1 MINKIMEIC
10 NKFVEVLKREE
21 QGKTEQEKKEQ
32 KEKSGSWVDIM
43 QLLVSAVTLTAF
55 CTISPILAEYQG
67 KKAVYWAAVCIIILL
82 VAVAL
87 WESVCL
93 IGRDNWKKFFDGLY
107 DLLRKALGL
116 LHRWFHAPR
125 FIYILPMA
133 VIIGTCAGIAFWQV
147 HTTKSYASIVE
158 IYGIPVGVGEPL
170 SGKDR
175 KNSADY
181 WEIKDY
187 FLRGTMIV
195 THEDAYHEDEIM
207 GEYSSLYNM
216 AFFQPVDH
224 MVYKYKR
231 NKKKFR
237 SLEDDRAYLAADDNK
252 FREPTKI
259 SYYNGTG
266 KLLLEMK
273 KRDENDTFDILTYS
287 VDSEPQLL
295 HSTLLRIPE
304 EGNNKEK
311 QEKDED
317 ITRNATGTSIMSQ
330 AIEVTYNSDGLP
342 DRRRISPHIYNLYGV
357 NGERYEYNQNNQMTA
372 LYYLDNNGNP
382 ICNQKGIMMISFE
395 YDENNRMTGIRY
407 FSDENGEEKIEGF
420 QGVFCEK
427 FEYNADGN
435 LCVRKQLNQSENR
448 WYDKNGVCEYRY
460 TYVGGR
466 LKREEFFDFSGNMA
480 DNQNPNVKST
490 LLEYDEKKDEM
501 GNKVIE
507 ISFDS
512 TIRLA
517 EEDASVPMKKTE
529 ENGKREDEQNI
540 VSVIS
545 TQIIGNREEQESG
558 GKKQVKTEDKQDKN
572 ATTPVDKGEDTENKE
587 STAAT
592 DAKAADGPSAAGE
605 RDAASLNTSQ
615 PDVREEELPVRNYTE
630 VHYTVNKH
638 DNILVTGY
646 YQDDQPVKNE
656 QGFSVE
662 QVSYDHELRVEKKT
676 YFDEASE
683 PCLTVDG
690 YSQAIFK
697 YKPASGD
704 EKERIEYRD
713 TDNELAINK
722 REENGYAAVEYKP
735 CEDGEN
741 FNGNTTVMLVYY
753 DQSNTPF
760 ILPKKGYAKIRQ
772 TYNNRGLLIRETYH
786 KEKGG
791 EEDVAYRT
799 DYMVAGID
807 YEYADDGNRIC
818 AVYKDASDQPVNRC
832 DTGFAMQFWEFE
844 NGKCRKIHYQ
854 GYMDNVLQ
862 DVPNKKYGIG
872 CIKYI
877 YANGHNVEEQYF
889 DINGNPVLRSDI
901 GCAVLKKDYNN
912 RGLVAAYSYYGT
924 DGGLILRKDTGY
936 AVLRYQ
942 YDELG
947 RESLLH
953 YYGTDQRPIISTEY
967 YCAGMQY
974 QYDEEGN
981 RSDIRYLDVND
992 NLMIRS
998 DLGYAWV
1005 NRKYNADGKVV
1016 KERYFDSEGQAVEC
1030 KEGNYAVY
1038 LGFYEDQ
1045 NLIRKEY
1052 KDRNEKFV
1060 MRQDEGY
1067 AIVEYE
1073 YDGDECIL
1081 ERMLGK
1087 DKEPVIS
1094 KKYHCAGF
1102 SHSYN
1107 EDEEGRQETTWY
1119 LDVDGEPM
1127 VRSDLG
1133 IMCVCKRYDDFGR
1146 LVGEDYYDKDTGSQT
1161 KPVLC
1166 KEGGY
1171 ASFENKYDERG
1182 NCVRTV
1188 YRDKEGGL
1196 TLRRD
1201 EGYAVV
1207 KNVFDDLGRC
1217 IRVSYYG
1224 RDFDID
1230 ADNKQMDENVQ
1241 TDGVQTVN
1249 ERDADSIQ
1257 TAAEDQVKHDAN
1269 QSALVFHA
1277 EYGCAEFRYC
1287 YDAVGNRTDISYADT
1302 DRNVMVRR
1310 DLSFA
1315 RMHREY
1321 DGQGNLVTES
1331 YYDVNNNPTA
1341 RREEGY
1347 ASVKWKYMN
1356 GKCIEAVY
1364 FDTNGNPVLRKDQ
1377 GFAIERWLYDELGQ
1391 CISDA
1396 YYDTKGKPVINKKY
1410 LCAVFEYEYDNRG
1423 YRTDIW
1429 YRDMRGEIMVR
1440 PDLGYAHEIKE
1451 YDNRGNTIRGF
1462 YYDDEERLTLT
1473 KEGGIAYFEDQYDD
1487 QGNCLGGKCYGK
1499 NRELKVRKDRGYALC
1514 KNVYDRYGQWVAAY
1528 YYGTDGKTP
1537 ILSAAYHC
1545 AGIRY
1550 EYDEMGDKKS
1560 TKYLGLDGNP
1570 VIREDL
1576 GYAEEKVTT
1585 TYDNKTNRVYIK
1597 TSFLDCD
1604 GQPIAKAEGGYIS
1617 YKDIYVCGKWVEGR
1631 YYTNKSWAKG
1641 VLTERNDKGYAII
1654 RNKYDNFGQC
1664 ISESYYDAE
1673 DQPVYCLGEID
1684 RAGNRPELCA
1694 EITYEYDVKGNWVK
1708 SEYKDTGG
1716 NLMVHSDLGYA
1727 QVCRDHDEQGS
1738 ATEERYYDTDRRP
1751 MAATPGGYYSMDWI
1765 YSDGNCTEYRYF
1777 DAEKRLMMLSGENY
1791 AIEKDQYD
1799 EYGRCILSTYCNADG
1814 EPVINEWYECA
1825 AFEYRYDELGNKTD
1839 IMYRDTEGNLIV
1851 RESLGF
1857 AWINM
1862 KYDEW
1867 GRLRVKTYYD
1877 ADQNPTTDL
1886 EGRAEIRY
1894 EYNEQGEQK
1903 GRFFDLN
1910 GVELFA
1916 EEG

>member
-1 MINKIMEIC
+1 MINKIKEIC

-32 KEKSGSWVDIM
+32 KEKSGSLVDIM

-82 VAVAL
+82 VVVAL
-87 WESVCL
+87 WESVRL

-107 DLLRKALGL
+107 DLLQKALGL

-170 SGKDR
+170 SDKDR

-237 SLEDDRAYLAADDNK
+237 SLDDDRAYFAADDNR

-259 SYYNGTG
+259 SYYNGSG
-266 KLLLEMK
+266 KLLLQMK
-273 KRDENDTFDILTYS
+273 KRDESDTFDILTYS

-330 AIEVTYNSDGLP
+330 AVEVTYNSDGLP
-342 DRRRISPHIYNLYGV
+342 DTRRISPHIYNLYGV

-427 FEYNADGN
+427 FEYGADGN

-460 TYVGGR
+460 TYVDRR

-490 LLEYDEKKDEM
+490 LLEYDEKKDET
-501 GNKVIE
+501 GNKVIV

-517 EEDASVPMKKTE
+517 EEDASVSMKKTE
-529 ENGKREDEQNI
+529 ENGRREDEQNI

-545 TQIIGNREEQESG
+545 TQIIRNRKEQESG

-572 ATTPVDKGEDTENKE
+572 ATMPVDKEEDTENKE
-587 STAAT
+587 STAAS

-605 RDAASLNTSQ
+605 RDSASQNTSQ
-615 PDVREEELPVRNYTE
+615 LDVRKEELPIRNYTK
-630 VHYTVNKH
+630 VHYTVNKR
-638 DNILVTGY
+638 DNTLVIGY
-646 YQDDQPVKNE
+646 YQDDHLVKNE
-656 QGFSVE
+656 RGFSVE
-662 QVSYDHELRVEKKT
+662 QVSYDHESRIEKKA
-676 YFDEASE
+676 YFDENLK
-683 PCLTVDG
+683 PCLTVEG

-807 YEYADDGNRIC
+807 YEYADDGNQIC

-901 GCAVLKKDYNN
+901 GCAVLKKEYNN

-981 RSDIRYLDVND
+981 RSDVRYLDVND

-998 DLGYAWV
+998 DRGYAWI
-1005 NRKYNADGKVV
+1005 NMTYNADGKLVE
-1016 KERYFDSEGQAVEC
+1016 ERYFDGEECPVEC
-1030 KEGNYAVY
+1030 KEGGYAVY
-1038 LGFYEDQ
+1038 QGFYEDQ
-1045 NLIRKEY
+1045 NLIRIEY
-1052 KDRNEKFV
+1052 RDRYDKLVSHTET
-1060 MRQDEGY
+1060 GY
-1067 AIVEYE
+1067 AIAAYKYNEQ
-1073 YDGDECIL
+1073 DKCIW
-1081 ERMLGK
+1081 ENYF
-1087 DKEPVIS
+1087 DTNVQPVIS

-1102 SHSYN
+1102 RYDY
-1107 EDEEGRQETTWY
+1107 DEENNERLIGY
-1119 LDVDGEPM
+1119 LGLHGEA
-1127 VRSDLG
+1127 VIRSDLG
-1133 IMCVCKRYDDFGR
+1133 YAWVRKEYDEFEH
-1146 LVGEDYYDKDTGSQT
+1146 LVKETYYNADYVVDSDSDEYKI
-1161 KPVLC
+1161 LC

-1171 ASFENKYDERG
+1171 ASFEDRYDERG
-1182 NCVRTV
+1182 NCVRNV
-1188 YRDKEGGL
+1188 YRDVDGEL
-1196 TLRRD
+1196 TLRKD
-1201 EGYAVV
+1201 TGYAVIR
-1207 KNVFDDLGRC
+1207 NRFDDIGRC

-1224 RDFDID
+1224 TDFNIEADEKQMKSD
-1230 ADNKQMDENVQ
+1230 ADEEEPTGYRNED
-1241 TDGVQTVN
+1241 VN
-1249 ERDADSIQ
+1249 Q
-1257 TAAEDQVKHDAN
+1257 G
-1269 QSALVFHA
+1269 ALVYHA
-1277 EYGCAEFRYC
+1277 EHGCAEFLYQ
-1287 YDAVGNRTDISYADT
+1287 YDEAGNRTDISYTDT

-1310 DLSFA
+1310 DTGFA
-1315 RMHREY
+1315 RIHREY

-1331 YYDVNNNPTA
+1331 YYDVNNSPTA

-1347 ASVKWKYMN
+1347 ASAKNKYMN
-1356 GKCIEAVY
+1356 GKCIETVY

-1377 GFAIERWLYDELGQ
+1377 GIAIERWRYDESGR
-1391 CISDA
+1391 CISEA
-1396 YYDTKGKPVINKKY
+1396 YYDTKGQPIINKKY
-1410 LCAVFEYEYDNRG
+1410 LCAAFEYEYDNRG

-1429 YRDMRGEIMVR
+1429 YRDVRGEIMIR

-1473 KEGGIAYFEDQYDD
+1473 NKGGIAYFEDQYDD
-1487 QGNCLGGKCYGK
+1487 QGNCLEGKCYGK

-1514 KNVYDRYGQWVAAY
+1514 KNLYDRYGQWVAAY

-1545 AGIRY
+1545 AGFRY

-1570 VIREDL
+1570 VKREDL

-1585 TYDNKTNRVYIK
+1585 TYDRKTNRVYIK

-1604 GQPIAKAEGGYIS
+1604 GRPVAKAEGGYIS

-1654 RNKYDNFGQC
+1654 RNKYDNFGQR

-1673 DQPVYCLGEID
+1673 GQPVYCLGEID

-1708 SEYKDTGG
+1708 SEYKDTDG

-1751 MAATPGGYYSMDWI
+1751 MAATLGGYYSMDWI

-1799 EYGRCILSTYCNADG
+1799 EYGRDILSTYCNADG
-1814 EPVINEWYECA
+1814 EPVINEGYECA
-1825 AFEYRYDELGNKTD
+1825 TFEYRYDELGNKTD

-1851 RESLGF
+1851 RQGLGF
-1857 AWINM
+1857 AWVH
-1862 KYDEW
+1862 KRYDEW
-1867 GRLRVKTYYD
+1867 GRVEEETYYD
-1877 ADQNPTTDL
+1877 AEQNPTMDIH
-1886 EGRAEIRY
+1886 GYAGIRY
-1894 EYNEQGEQK
+1894 EYDEQGEQQE
-1903 GRFFDLN
+1903 RPFDLN
-1910 GVELFA
+1910 GVELFTE